1 MLQDSCL
8 EVRATVLLTLV
19 ISKISAGGNSFYAA
33 EHGLAC
39 DNVVSFQVVLA
50 SGAIIDANS
59 KTNPDLFKALKGS
72 SNNFGIV
79 TRFDMKTFPSEK
91 LWGGFVTYD
100 MSTAS
105 QQIPAFIRFTDNLHK
120 DPSASL
126 IGIWSYDSQ
135 RDANFIGNALHYTK
149 PVPYPPAHDDLYKLP
164 NTSSSIRIDS
174 LNSFVTELEQEG
186 DYRYDSLY
194 CFWKPH

>member
-39 DNVVSFQVVLA
+39 DNVVNFQVVLA
-50 SGAIIDANS
+50 SAAIVDANS
-59 KTNPDLFKALKGS
+59 KTNPDLFKALKGG

-79 TRFDMKTFPSEK
+79 TRFDMKTFPSENSGED
-91 LWGGFVTYD
+91 LLPTTCQRLR
-100 MSTAS
+100 S
-105 QQIPAFIRFTDNLHK
+105 RFQLLYG
-120 DPSASL
+120 SL
-126 IGIWSYDSQ
+126 IIC
-135 RDANFIGNALHYTK
+135 TK
-149 PVPYPPAHDDLYKLP
+149 IRVHRLSEYGLMIRKAMRTLLVMRCIILNPYRTPQHMMTYYKLP